1 VRSRLASNAFV
12 EGIRHRMP
20 GAKMGRLASAEN
32 PPPHET
38 SRKLGRLRNFGSA
51 QHSGAVSGVRMV
63 DSNSL
68 SADERAEFERE
79 YQALLDAGR
88 TRDGRGTWHLCDD
101 CGLNT
106 QEIGEQYMLHN
117 SVWTAAT
124 GVSHKWMAMIGFLCI
139 GCIERRLGRQLT
151 NADFSDVGINK
162 DRRPRSSRLRARLR
176 K

>member
-1 VRSRLASNAFV
+1 VRSRLAGNAFA
-12 EGIRHRMP
+12 EEMP
-20 GAKMGRLASAEN
+20 AAKMGRLASAEN
-32 PPPHET
+32 QPLHET
-38 SRKLGRLRNFGSA
+38 SRKLGRLRNFESA
-51 QHSGAVSGVRMV
+51 QRSGAVSGVRMV
-63 DSNSL
+63 DSSSL
-68 SADERAEFERE
+68 SVDERAEFERE

-151 NADFSDVGINK
+151 KADFSDVDINK

>member
-1 VRSRLASNAFV
+1 VRSRLAGNAFA
-12 EGIRHRMP
+12 EEMP
-20 GAKMGRLASAEN
+20 AAKMDRLASAES
-32 PPPHET
+32 PPLHET
-38 SRKLGRLRNFGSA
+38 SRKLGRLRNFGSV
-51 QHSGAVSGVRMV
+51 QRSRAVSGVRMV

-151 NADFSDVGINK
+151 KADFSDVGINK